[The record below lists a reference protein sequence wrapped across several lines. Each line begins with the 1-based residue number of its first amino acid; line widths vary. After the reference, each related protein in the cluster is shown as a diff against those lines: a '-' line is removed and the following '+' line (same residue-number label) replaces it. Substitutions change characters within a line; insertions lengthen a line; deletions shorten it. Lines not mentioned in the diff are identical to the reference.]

1 MKQVS
6 EYIVDME
13 WTLFDTVQNK
23 GGRASCQDDKST
35 FFIMRGSQIDAW
47 NDEMRTS
54 YGLDLQQAG
63 KEGRNLLA
71 EKYGYMMARTNP
83 AEFAELAHQLP
94 PRSAKKERY
103 IEQICQAHVN
113 WLQGLAVDYPC
124 LTKQGRGI
132 TKESDSS
139 YTTSFETYLWGELAT
154 YSMETL
160 EFYWQYVLALQ
171 RAGKN
176 LNRMI
181 LEGMVKCYGYGSL
194 EDAERAQ
201 RA

>member
-6 EYIVDME
+6 AYIVDME
-13 WTLFDTVQNK
+13 WTLFDAVQNK

-54 YGLDLQQAG
+54 YGLDLQRAG
-63 KEGRNLLA
+63 KENRNLLS

-83 AEFAELAHQLP
+83 DEFAELAHQLP
-94 PRSAKKERY
+94 PRSDRKERY
-103 IEQICQAHVN
+103 IDQICQAHVR
-113 WLQGLAVDYPC
+113 WLQELAVHYPA
-124 LTKQGRGI
+124 LTGQGRGI
-132 TKESDSS
+132 TKESDSP
-139 YTTSFETYLWGELAT
+139 YATSFETYLWGELAT
-154 YSMETL
+154 YSMETVEL
-160 EFYWQYVLALQ
+160 YWQYVLELQ
-171 RAGKN
+171 RMGKN

-181 LEGMVKCYGYGSL
+181 LEGTVKCYGYGSL
-194 EDAERAQ
+194 EEAERVQ